1 MRLLDVLSA
10 HAGDAS
16 LGDDALEELRVELQA
31 SAVWVHLVD
40 PAGTLIL
47 AGERGLPAEIA
58 SCWRTLSTDA
68 PELAARVFR
77 SGQPAELR
85 AASTGQA
92 PSTDR
97 SLLQLHATD
106 ARLRALP
113 LCAQHRMLGVLSY
126 TSTTATLAGGR
137 EQDFVALLSLA
148 LGQSVLLAA
157 IARERDT
164 LREVFEAAPAELLF
178 VDASSG
184 ALLASRAYETLF
196 QQTLDSARGTIQHI
210 SRLCWPDGRPLTH
223 DELPSAKAVRGA
235 TTPDVELLVVRP
247 DGARIPIAVRAAP
260 VRDSSGRILG
270 AVVAVGDLSAN
281 KQLLCARD
289 ELMARA
295 ASEKDR
301 LSQIIESLPYGLI
314 FVDAATGHLVVS
326 RGMSELFGRK
336 FEPDGGVRQKLG
348 ILCWP
353 DGRLLTE
360 DELPSMRV
368 LRGEPLVEQEFV
380 VARGDGRRIPVIERS
395 SPVRDH
401 EGNVVGAVII
411 YRDVSAQKEVDRL
424 REEFAAMVAHDL
436 RNPLQSMLLQINMLR
451 KTVEEGK
458 PPALDAFD
466 RLMRSGARLS
476 QMAGDLLDSARIEL
490 SRAHLDTAPLD
501 VPQAVENIVERVRPT
516 LGERR
521 LTFEVHGRPPCLLYT
536 SDAADE

>member
-10 HAGDAS
+10 HAGDVS

-31 SAVWVHLVD
+31 AAVWVHVVD
-40 PAGTLIL
+40 LAGTLNL

-92 PSTDR
+92 PSTER
-97 SLLQLHATD
+97 SLLQLQATD

-113 LCAQHRMLGVLSY
+113 LCAQHWTLGVLSY
-126 TSTTATLAGGR
+126 ASTEVTVAGER
-137 EQDFVALLSLA
+137 EKDIVALLSLA
-148 LGQSVLLAA
+148 LGQSVLL
-157 IARERDT
+157 
-164 LREVFEAAPAELLF
+164 
-178 VDASSG
+178 
-184 ALLASRAYETLF
+184 
-196 QQTLDSARGTIQHI
+196 
-210 SRLCWPDGRPLTH
+210 
-223 DELPSAKAVRGA
+223 
-235 TTPDVELLVVRP
+235 
-247 DGARIPIAVRAAP
+247 P
-260 VRDSSGRILG
+260 V
-270 AVVAVGDLSAN
+270 
-281 KQLLCARD
+281 
-289 ELMARA
+289 MARA

-336 FEPDGGVRQKLG
+336 FEPDGGVTQKLG

-368 LRGEPLVEQEFV
+368 LRGELLVEQEFV

-395 SPVRDH
+395 TPVHDH

-451 KTVEEGK
+451 KTVEEGQT
-458 PPALDAFD
+458 PALNAFD

-476 QMAGDLLDSARIEL
+476 QMASDLLDSTRLEL
-490 SRAHLDTAPLD
+490 SRAHLDTVPLD
-501 VPQAVENIVERVRPT
+501 LPQAVESIVERVRPT
-516 LGERR
+516 LGERS
-521 LTFEVHGRPPCLLYT
+521 LTFEVHGRPPVALLDPTRLDQILTNLLENAAKYSAEGT
-536 SDAADE
+536 IIRVWVAEAEGGVEIYVKDEGFGIGPDEIPKLFDRFYQTKRARERKTGLGLGLYIAKGFVDAHGGRIDVQSAPDRGSTFRVWFPAAPPIDDAETDAA